1 MLYALFALL
10 SALVAA
16 VLAVPLLRRRGD
28 LANRADYDVA
38 LYRAQLAELQAEQD
52 SGAIGPAEA
61 AAARTEI
68 ERRLLRAADRTG
80 HAGPAAVSPGGR
92 SAIALAMAGF
102 IAVLG
107 GLIYHKL
114 GNPDLPD
121 QPAVREADVPADQ
134 ATPEELAVRLA
145 ATMAARPD
153 ELRGWL
159 MLGPLASSVGR
170 FDLAAQAYAGAA
182 RLEPGNVAHW
192 LALGQAYTARDAG
205 MVNAEARDAFGKALV
220 LSPRDPMAR
229 YYLGLADF
237 QNHADRAAFDR
248 WAALADDTPPG
259 AEWSGILARGL
270 MRVSRRLGLPA
281 PEFVAANEMPAAPP
295 AASPPGPTTADVQAA
310 GEMSESDRG
319 AMIAGMVQRLAD
331 RLKENPDDLDGWL
344 RLGRAC
350 TVLGRK
356 GQAMDAYNQALR
368 LDPANETAKQAL
380 IALKAQ

>member
-1 MLYALFALL
+1 MLYALFALFA
-10 SALVAA
+10 ALVAA
-16 VLAVPLLRRRGD
+16 ILAVPLLRRRGG
-28 LANRADYDVA
+28 LADRSDYDVA
-38 LYRAQLAELQAEQD
+38 LYRAQLAELESEQA
-52 SGAIGPAEA
+52 SGALGAAEA
-61 AAARTEI
+61 AAARIEI
-68 ERRLLRAADRTG
+68 ERRLLRAADRSGDASSDT
-80 HAGPAAVSPGGR
+80 VSSGGR
-92 SAIALAMAGF
+92 KTIALTVAGF

-121 QPAVREADVPADQ
+121 QPAVREADVPAEQ

-145 ATMAARPD
+145 AAMAERPN

-159 MLGPLASSVGR
+159 MLGPLATSVGR

-192 LALGQAYTARDAG
+192 LALGQAYTSRDAG
-205 MVNAEARDAFGKALV
+205 MVNAEARDAFAKALI
-220 LSPRDPMAR
+220 LDPRSPMAR

-270 MRVSRRLGLPA
+270 ERASRRLGLPA
-281 PEFVAANEMPAAPP
+281 PEFVGANEAPAAPP
-295 AASPPGPTTADVQAA
+295 ATAAPGPSAADVQAA
-310 GEMSESDRG
+310 GEMSEGDRG

-331 RLKENPDDLDGWL
+331 RLKQNPDDLDGWL
-344 RLGRAC
+344 RLGRAA
-350 TVLGRK
+350 TVLGRTE
-356 GQAMDAYNQALR
+356 QAMDAYNQVLR
-368 LDPANETAKQAL
+368 LDPANEAAKQAL
-380 IALKAQ
+380 TALKAQ